1 MKKEVISKCPIC
13 NNELTITRL
22 HCDNCQVEINGE
34 FYLSRLNLLSKD
46 QLLFVEAFIK
56 NQGNIKS
63 IEKELN
69 ISYPTVKKIL
79 NEVLQTMGYDISDQ
93 TVSKVSME
101 RQEILDKLSNKEIS
115 FEEANNLLKD
125 LKWGRKYEWRK
136 KSYFK
141 NGWRRYN

>member
-125 LKWGRKYEWRK
+125 LK
-136 KSYFK
+136 
-141 NGWRRYN
+141 